1 MTNIYE
7 EKDYDNALKLKKKL
21 LTIYFIVLGVV
32 FAIAVFLYLKFFFL
46 PYESNLEV
54 KRERLLYQ
62 VLMIFLFSLFA
73 IFSFIYLGIPYKR
86 ARRYFIFLDDVKT
99 GKKEKSE
106 STFLQFENGTKE
118 VGGVDYHVMVVL
130 EWSDK
135 TQEYMRRNVLV
146 DVEKPLPKLTKGDII
161 QYTTHANVLLTYGF
175 KHEENVFSI

>member
-86 ARRYFIFLDDVKT
+86 ARRYFIFLDDGCRKFFIIEISRTVHHHR
-99 GKKEKSE
+99 GL
-106 STFLQFENGTKE
+106 LQRHGHCSR
-118 VGGVDYHVMVVL
+118 GA
-130 EWSDK
+130 
-135 TQEYMRRNVLV
+135 R
-146 DVEKPLPKLTKGDII
+146 
-161 QYTTHANVLLTYGF
+161 
-175 KHEENVFSI
+175 